1 MTRAAAMR
9 RIIVIPMISFL
20 FSGCSSI
27 AYYAQSVAG
36 QLDIWGRERA
46 ITEIIADPAAPAVLK
61 EKLELVTR
69 LRAFASR
76 ELGLPDN
83 ASYRTYANLE
93 RPFVVWNVFAAP
105 EFSVSPVRWCF
116 PFAGCVS
123 YRGYFAR
130 ADADRF
136 AARLRRD
143 GYDVFVSGIPAY
155 STLGWFADPVLNT
168 FLHYPEADLARL
180 IFHELAH
187 QVVYVSDDSVFN
199 ESFAVAVEQ
208 EGVKRWF
215 ARQGSTQAGTDPET
229 MNRRREGFAA
239 LLLATRERLAALY
252 ATDLPAAEKRARKAG
267 VFDDLQRDYRKLR
280 AAWGGY
286 AGYDRWFAQQ
296 PNNAHVA
303 SVALYNQLVPG
314 FQALLA
320 AEGGDLPRFYERVR
334 DLAALPR
341 DERTGKISSP

>member
-1 MTRAAAMR
+1 MTRSTVMR
-9 RIIVIPMISFL
+9 RIILIPLIL
-20 FSGCSSI
+20 FILGGCSSI

-36 QLDIWGRERA
+36 QLDIWGRERP
-46 ITEIIADPAAPAVLK
+46 IPEIIFDPATPAALK

-83 ASYRTYANLE
+83 ASYRRYANLE

-105 EFSVSPVRWCF
+105 EFSVNPARWCF
-116 PFAGCVS
+116 AFAGCVS
-123 YRGYFAR
+123 YRGYFAK

-136 AARLRRD
+136 AARLQRE

-168 FLHYPEADLARL
+168 FLHYSEAELARL

-187 QVVYVSDDSVFN
+187 QVVYVRDDSVFN

-215 ARQGSTQAGTDPET
+215 ARQGSTQGGADLDT
-229 MNRRREGFAA
+229 MNRRREGFST

-252 ATDLPAAEKRARKAG
+252 ATDLPAAEKRARKARI
-267 VFDDLQRDYRKLR
+267 FDDLQRDYGKLR
-280 AAWGGY
+280 ATWGGY

-320 AEGGDLPRFYERVR
+320 AEGGDLPRFYDRVR

-341 DERTGKISSP
+341 DERAGKISSP